1 MRNWTDRFR
10 DGGGSGTGQVVG
22 YSVDLSFRIND
33 VDDQLVR
40 RRRVALVT
48 EALREIER
56 RDDRLR
62 SWMIGPSADPTWI
75 HIQAVVE
82 AIQPGHVAELSEQWM
97 RSAIS
102 AANLATDSPSNQSI
116 PVQREVGWGV
126 RALPSV
132 TAQVHADV

>member
-10 DGGGSGTGQVVG
+10 DGGGSGTGQLVG
-22 YSVDLSFRIND
+22 YSVDLSFRISD
-33 VDDQLVR
+33 VDDQIVR

-62 SWMIGPSADPTWI
+62 RWAIGPSSDPTWI

-82 AIQPGHVAELSEQWM
+82 AAQPGQVAELSEEWM

-102 AANLATDSPSNQSI
+102 AANLATDPADGTI
-116 PVQREVGWGV
+116 PVQREVGWGI

-132 TAQVHADV
+132 TAQVLADV